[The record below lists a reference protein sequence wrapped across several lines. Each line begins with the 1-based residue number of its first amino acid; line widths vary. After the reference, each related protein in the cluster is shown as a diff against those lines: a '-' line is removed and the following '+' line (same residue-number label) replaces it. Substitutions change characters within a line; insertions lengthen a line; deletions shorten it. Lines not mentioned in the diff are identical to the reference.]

1 MKRIFFAALS
11 AMMLVAC
18 GAPTEK
24 ITITEQGV
32 GPIVLGATA
41 DAFPAT
47 FEGLYDEIV
56 VEHIDAYF
64 DDWMGEDMPASDNYT
79 FKRGGVDVA
88 TLTINEGETVREISI
103 VDPELDYKG
112 VRVGSTLAEA
122 VAAGAQMFAGGMYGS
137 CEFYCEFKIDKVIFK
152 LNNIFNADVP
162 YEELDF
168 GAFHQLD
175 WGIEKYDAE
184 AKVESIV
191 VNNYEW

>member
-11 AMMLVAC
+11 AMMMVAC

-41 DAFPAT
+41 EDFPAT

-64 DDWMGEDMPASDNYT
+64 DDWLYEDVPASDNYT
-79 FKRGGVDVA
+79 FKRAGNDVA
-88 TLTINEGETVREISI
+88 QLTINEGETVREISI

-122 VAAGAQMFAGGMYGS
+122 FTAGAQMFAGGMYGS
-137 CEFYCEFKIDKVIFK
+137 CEFYYEFKIDNVRFK
-152 LNNIFNADVP
+152 LNNIFNEAVP
-162 YEELDF
+162 FEELGF
-168 GAFHQLD
+168 GEFHQLD
-175 WGIEKYDAE
+175 WGIEKYDGE
-184 AKVESIV
+184 AKIEAIM